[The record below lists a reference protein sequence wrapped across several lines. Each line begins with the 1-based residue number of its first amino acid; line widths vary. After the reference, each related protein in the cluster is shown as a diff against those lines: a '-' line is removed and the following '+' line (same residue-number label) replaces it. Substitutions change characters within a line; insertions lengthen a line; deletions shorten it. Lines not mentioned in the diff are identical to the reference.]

1 MQTKRATAGFGPE
14 MDGGQRRQERIPMR
28 TIAIMNQK
36 GGVGKTTSSV
46 NLAAGLARQGKRVLL
61 IDLDPQGHASLH
73 LGYEA
78 VGDTPTIYDVF
89 SSVKT
94 IGEVRHMVSDNLWV
108 APSNV
113 DLAAAELELVDA
125 PNRETVLRDALN
137 LIAES
142 NAFEYVIMDCP
153 PSLGVLTVNALTAA
167 SEVFIPLQPHFFAL
181 QGLSKL
187 LATTALVSRRL
198 NRNLKVTGI
207 MLCLYETGTR
217 LAADVCDDL
226 NDFLARSDGD
236 NPWSTAKIFD
246 SRIRRNIK
254 LAEAPSYGQSVF
266 DYDPKCNG
274 SQDYANMVNEV
285 LAMQQPAQE
294 PIRIAA

>member
-1 MQTKRATAGFGPE
+1 
-14 MDGGQRRQERIPMR
+14 MR

-94 IGEVRHMVSDNLWV
+94 IGEVRHMVSDNLWI
-108 APSNV
+108 AASNV

-187 LATTALVSRRL
+187 LSTTALVSRRL

-226 NDFLARSDGD
+226 NDFLTRSEGD
-236 NPWSTAKIFD
+236 TPWSGAKIFE

-266 DYDPKCNG
+266 DYDSKCNG
-274 SQDYANMVNEV
+274 AEDYGNMVNEV

>member
-1 MQTKRATAGFGPE
+1 
-14 MDGGQRRQERIPMR
+14 MR

-78 VGDTPTIYDVF
+78 VGDMPTIYDVF

-94 IGEVRHMVSDNLWV
+94 IGEVRHLVSDNLWV

-125 PNRETVLRDALN
+125 PNRETVLRNALN

-198 NRNLKVTGI
+198 NRDLKVTGI

-217 LAADVCDDL
+217 LASDVCDDL
-226 NDFLARSDGD
+226 TDFLSRSEGD
-236 NPWSTAKIFD
+236 TPWSGAKIFE

-266 DYDPKCNG
+266 DYAPKCNG
-274 SQDYANMVNEV
+274 SEDYGNMVDEV

-294 PIRIAA
+294 PVHIAA

>member
-1 MQTKRATAGFGPE
+1 MGPA
-14 MDGGQRRQERIPMR
+14 RRQERIPMR

-94 IGEVRHMVSDNLWV
+94 IGEVRHMVSENLWV

-137 LIAES
+137 LIADS

-217 LAADVCDDL
+217 LASDVCDDL

-246 SRIRRNIK
+246 SKIRRNIK

-274 SQDYANMVNEV
+274 SIDYASMVTEV
-285 LAMQQPAQE
+285 LAMQQPAKE